1 MGKDS
6 ENSFSCLPKD
16 LDQTHPRPW
25 LLVTH
30 GESYQNHSFYNISKD
45 KYIKRNIPEFR
56 HKQVSATSYGWLLLI
71 DYTRKPLNC
80 CLVNTRSKERIELPY
95 IDLESESNSPGSWF
109 YECILSKSPTDPDCH
124 VLLIA
129 SLGEFLLFCRIGDEK
144 FIKRGFRFG
153 DDALGTATNFKGK
166 IYAWMCVGHNL
177 VEVDFVN
184 EDILLKQLVNDRG
197 QLCQTPEASPANLLG
212 CVGYLVESCGE
223 LLLLHAIGC
232 NLSGEVAYFRIFKIK
247 TNERECEELKSI
259 GDHAIF
265 ICPFGNMS
273 WSCTDNSGL
282 KKNSIYY
289 TQFSGDVY
297 VYDIEDRSR
306 TLIKPCCTK
315 SGIRPPLKSW
325 IVL

>member
-16 LDQTHPRPW
+16 LDQTHPGPW

-30 GESYQNHSFYNISKD
+30 GETYQNHSFYNISKD

-80 CLVNTRSKERIELPY
+80 CLVSTRSKERIEPC
-95 IDLESESNSPGSWF
+95 SWF
-109 YECILSKSPTDPDCH
+109 YECILSKSPTDPGCD

-153 DDALGTATNFKGK
+153 DDALGTAINFKGK
-166 IYAWMCVGHNL
+166 IYAWMCANHNL
-177 VEVDFVN
+177 VEVDFVSQ
-184 EDILLKQLVNDRG
+184 DILLKKLVNDRG
-197 QLCQTPEASPANLLG
+197 QLCQTPESSPTNLLK
-212 CVGYLVESCGE
+212 CVGYLVESGCE
-223 LLLLHAIGC
+223 LLLLHAIGH

-247 TNERECEELKSI
+247 TCERECEELKSI
-259 GDHAIF
+259 GDRAIF

-273 WSCTDNSGL
+273 WLCSDNSGL

-289 TQFSGDVY
+289 TQFAGNIY
-297 VYDIEDRSR
+297 VYNIEDRSR

-315 SGIRPPLKSW
+315 GGMRPPLKSW
-325 IVL
+325 TVL